1 MTTTDLFRSVY
12 ETEGVYDRLLLRHFF
27 GGIEDTELVRRRM
40 TDLFGT
46 PDPALR
52 IAEFGC
58 GTGRITR
65 MLTPY
70 ARELVLADYSPAM
83 ITAVSQGFP
92 HARTLCADTR
102 DAVAA
107 LLVEGRQ
114 ASFDVVAAFWSLS
127 YPLGEFFE
135 TLSAS
140 GIVPNPEP
148 GSAREQA
155 ISFIHQMIDLL
166 APNGH
171 LTVLL
176 FDAESPEQRLVT
188 HGWERVAPFPEGG
201 RSYTRN
207 LLIDALR
214 QSEEAGRGTLNHTR
228 IGGVALAAD
237 RAASRDWFF
246 GVHFKH
252 HPQLTNDPDLARIV
266 DDFIDR
272 HTLPDGAVA
281 LPSGVHLVDFHRADH
296 PRASLPQVLP

>member
-1 MTTTDLFRSVY
+1 MTTTDQFRSVY

-27 GGIEDTELVRRRM
+27 GGIEDTEFVRRRM

-52 IAEFGC
+52 IAELGC

-65 MLTPY
+65 MLAPY

-83 ITAVSQGFP
+83 ITAVSRGFP

-107 LLVEGRQ
+107 LLAEGRQ
-114 ASFDVVAAFWSLS
+114 ATFDVVAAFWSLS

-140 GIVPNPEP
+140 GVVPNPEP
-148 GSAREQA
+148 GPAREQA
-155 ISFIHQMIDLL
+155 LSFIHQMIDLL

-171 LTVLL
+171 LTALL

-188 HGWERVAPFPEGG
+188 HGWEKVVPFPEGG

-214 QSEEAGRGTLNHTR
+214 RLEENGRGTLNHTR
-228 IGGVALAAD
+228 LGGVAWAPDPAA
-237 RAASRDWFF
+237 ARDWFF

-252 HPQLTNDPDLARIV
+252 HPKLTNDQELARIV

-281 LPSGVHLVDFHRADH
+281 LPSGVHLIDFHRADH

>member
-27 GGIEDTELVRRRM
+27 GGAEDTELMRNRM
-40 TDLFGT
+40 TELFGA
-46 PDPALR
+46 PDRALR

-65 MLTPY
+65 VLAPY
-70 ARELVLADYSPAM
+70 AHELILADYSTAM
-83 ITAVSQGFP
+83 ITAASQGFP
-92 HARTLCADTR
+92 QARTLCTDTR
-102 DAVAA
+102 DAVAT
-107 LLVEGRQ
+107 LLSEGRS
-114 ASFDVVAAFWSLS
+114 ATFDVVAAFWSLS

-148 GSAREQA
+148 AHSRNQA
-155 ISFIHQMIDLL
+155 TAFVHHMVDLL

-171 LTVLL
+171 LTALF

-188 HGWERVAPFPEGG
+188 RGWERVAPFPEGG
-201 RSYTRN
+201 RSYTRD

-214 QSEEAGRGTLNHTR
+214 QLEERGRGTLNHTR
-228 IGGVALAAD
+228 LGGVAWAPAPAA
-237 RAASRDWFF
+237 ARDWFF

-252 HPQLTNDPDLARIV
+252 HPQLMADPELARIV
-266 DDFIDR
+266 DAFIDQHR
-272 HTLPDGAVA
+272 LPDGAVA
-281 LPSGVHLVDFHRADH
+281 LPSGVHVIDFHCADH
-296 PRASLPQVLP
+296 PCAALPPVLP

>member
-1 MTTTDLFRSVY
+1 MTTTDRFRSVY
-12 ETEGVYDRLLLRHFF
+12 RTEGVYDRLLLRHFF
-27 GGIEDTELVRRRM
+27 GGIEDTELVRRWM
-40 TDLFGT
+40 TDLFGI
-46 PDPALR
+46 PDGALR

-65 MLTPY
+65 VLAPY
-70 ARELVLADYSPAM
+70 AHELVLADYSPTM

-102 DAVAA
+102 DAVTE
-107 LLVEGRQ
+107 LLSEGRQ

-127 YPLGEFFE
+127 YPLGEIFE
-135 TLSAS
+135 TLSTS
-140 GIVPNPEP
+140 GVVPNPQP
-148 GSAREQA
+148 GSARNRA
-155 ISFIHQMIDLL
+155 RAFVYRMIDLL

-188 HGWERVAPFPEGG
+188 RGWERVAPFPEGG

-207 LLIDALR
+207 ILTDALR
-214 QSEEAGRGTLNHTR
+214 QLEERGRGRLNHTR
-228 IGGVALAAD
+228 LGGVAWAPNPAA
-237 RAASRDWFF
+237 ARDWFF

-252 HPQLTNDPDLARIV
+252 HPQLTNDPELARIV

-272 HTLPDGAVA
+272 HRLLDGGVT
-281 LPSGVHLVDFHRADH
+281 LPSGVHLIDFHRADH
-296 PRASLPQVLP
+296 PHASLPRVLP

>member
-27 GGIEDTELVRRRM
+27 GGAEDTELVQGQM
-40 TDLFGT
+40 TDLFGA
-46 PDPALR
+46 PDRSLR

-65 MLTPY
+65 MLAPY
-70 ARELVLADYSPAM
+70 AHELVLADYSPAM

-92 HARTLCADTR
+92 QARTLCADTR
-102 DAVAA
+102 DAVAS
-107 LLVEGRQ
+107 LLAEGHQ
-114 ASFDVVAAFWSLS
+114 ATFDVVAAFWSLS

-140 GIVPNPEP
+140 GVVPNPDTAH
-148 GSAREQA
+148 ARSQA
-155 ISFIHQMIDLL
+155 ITFVHHMVDLL

-171 LTVLL
+171 LTALL

-188 HGWERVAPFPEGG
+188 RGWERVAPFPEGG
-201 RSYTRN
+201 RSYTRD
-207 LLIDALR
+207 LLIGALR
-214 QSEEAGRGTLNHTR
+214 QLEERGRGTLNHTR
-228 IGGVALAAD
+228 LGGAA
-237 RAASRDWFF
+237 RAPDPAAAHDWFF

-252 HPQLTNDPDLARIV
+252 HPRLISDPDLAQVV

-272 HTLPDGAVA
+272 YRLPDGAVV
-281 LPSGVHLVDFHRADH
+281 LPSGVHVIDFHRVDH
-296 PRASLPQVLP
+296 PRATLPSVLP